1 MWYLILIDKQVPGQ
15 ATMAPQLQTSW
26 QPSLSPSLS
35 LKFSSTPSIPQ
46 PPWLHFIGWNR
57 HKNWQVST
65 SKNALSKKTY
75 LLKKLFLFVSTSQ
88 VCTNSRSSGP
98 VGQRVYDLELC
109 WALFV
114 SAGCWCLVWAA
125 ASKFSSPFPSP
136 SLSICPSFSFEM
148 THYCH
153 LNP

>member
-1 MWYLILIDKQVPGQ
+1 M
-15 ATMAPQLQTSW
+15 AT
-26 QPSLSPSLS
+26 LS
-35 LKFSSTPSIPQ
+35 LPLSLCLSEIFLHSIDTSASLAA
-46 PPWLHFIGWNR
+46 LHRLEPAQKLASQYFQKCIE
-57 HKNWQVST
+57 Q
-65 SKNALSKKTY
+65 KTY

-125 ASKFSSPFPSP
+125 ASKSSSPFPSP